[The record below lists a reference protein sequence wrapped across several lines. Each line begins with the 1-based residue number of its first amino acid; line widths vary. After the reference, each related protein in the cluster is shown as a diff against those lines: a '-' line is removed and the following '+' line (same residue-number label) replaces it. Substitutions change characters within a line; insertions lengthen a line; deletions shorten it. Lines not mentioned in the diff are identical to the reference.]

1 MCEGCIHWFIID
13 CGTLDSEPA
22 VIRHWAMLCNYTDSV
37 NDVIS
42 YLDKFSSWTG
52 LNNCECICEFFV
64 CFFYGLCFIIFNN
77 IEMLFWNAEKTKLM
91 LISVQ
96 VIKGRMPNKRGLNYC
111 VYINIISQPCLPT
124 SCEKNQQHKLLSY
137 IYL

>member
-1 MCEGCIHWFIID
+1 MMLSVIWTSFPHGLGSIIV
-13 CGTLDSEPA
+13 SA
-22 VIRHWAMLCNYTDSV
+22 FV
-37 NDVIS
+37 NF
-42 YLDKFSSWTG
+42 L
-52 LNNCECICEFFV
+52 FV
-64 CFFYGLCFIIFNN
+64 FFYGLCFIIFNN

>member
-1 MCEGCIHWFIID
+1 MKLGRHSQSKNTGWKTMLKAEIEVYGALNNNIQAPVRKIPQRMCEGCIHWFIID

-64 CFFYGLCFIIFNN
+64 CFFL
-77 IEMLFWNAEKTKLM
+77 WLM
-91 LISVQ
+91 L
-96 VIKGRMPNKRGLNYC
+96 Y
-111 VYINIISQPCLPT
+111 YF
-124 SCEKNQQHKLLSY
+124 QQY
-137 IYL
+137 

>member
-1 MCEGCIHWFIID
+1 MMLSVVWTSFPHGLGPIIV
-13 CGTLDSEPA
+13 SA
-22 VIRHWAMLCNYTDSV
+22 FV
-37 NDVIS
+37 NFC
-42 YLDKFSSWTG
+42 L
-52 LNNCECICEFFV
+52 FF
-64 CFFYGLCFIIFNN
+64 LWLMHIIIFNN